1 MKIDPTNIAI
11 IKHLRDGRKSLRKI
25 AQKLSISENTV
36 RSRVN
41 LLIKEDVLEI
51 SGLMDPGAIPGHRLI
66 MVGVK
71 LETTDLVTKGKEF
84 SQLKGVVWTSVVTG
98 RYDLMLMVL
107 FKKGFGLLEFYTE
120 EISRI
125 SGVQSVETFVVY
137 QSYNLKVPYIF

>member
-125 SGVQSVETFVVY
+125 AGVQSVETFVVY